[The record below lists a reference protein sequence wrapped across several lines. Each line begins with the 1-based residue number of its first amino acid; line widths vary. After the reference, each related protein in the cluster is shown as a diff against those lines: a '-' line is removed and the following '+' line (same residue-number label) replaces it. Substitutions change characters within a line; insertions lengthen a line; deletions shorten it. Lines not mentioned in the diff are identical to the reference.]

1 MRYEGMPNTS
11 NPFLPLLQEAGL
23 IYGVNLHYMELD
35 RDRRAVVQKHD
46 IENKVAD
53 VSIYISRNAKVRSIW
68 SPKIWSKAITVRKDL
83 LPIFYDLLM
92 MNDEV
97 RKPIYAY
104 GFTHFRF
111 QMISK
116 AQWYITDEGVQLI
129 SKYFLAT
136 EGAYL

>member
-53 VSIYISRNAKVRSIW
+53 VSIYIYHATLKQEAFDHLR
-68 SPKIWSKAITVRKDL
+68 
-83 LPIFYDLLM
+83 
-92 MNDEV
+92 
-97 RKPIYAY
+97 Y
-104 GFTHFRF
+104 G
-111 QMISK
+111 QK
-116 AQWYITDEGVQLI
+116 QLQLERI
-129 SKYFLAT
+129 YFLFFMIC
-136 EGAYL
+136 

>member
-1 MRYEGMPNTS
+1 
-11 NPFLPLLQEAGL
+11 
-23 IYGVNLHYMELD
+23 
-35 RDRRAVVQKHD
+35 
-46 IENKVAD
+46 
-53 VSIYISRNAKVRSIW
+53 
-68 SPKIWSKAITVRKDL
+68 
-83 LPIFYDLLM
+83 M